1 MVGEGG
7 QRYREAWDMEKLKGG
22 GRKRRAGAAG
32 RSCAFVDGRHMAAIG
47 QARWQDEKYPLFRPY
62 STWDGWPA
70 PTADCPE
77 RRLLERQPGLRGPRS
92 LHHRRSHQRTVRADR
107 APALRG
113 GCASALALHEPPSSW
128 SGGCWRALRRWRAAH
143 PDGPLPASC
152 LKGGE
157 AAKHFM
163 QAAGLAGCSGCSA
176 YEVEGWH
183 RDHDRPDRLR
193 RRHALSGPLQGHAH
207 AQSTPPDSAFLAAS
221 IPDAAIECG
230 GFSRR
235 PASSC
240 ESTLESVA
248 GLRAR
253 LQRCSREALPIAQQ
267 RLAGSGVAGLPP
279 LAASLPIA
287 HRSSLQ
293 QAPDCSGMPRCVGC
307 CAAPVAHPVTQPL
320 RPPGA
325 GDGGALAG
333 QQPPGLPLCGW
344 MPSAPGAFET
354 RAAAASLLFAPTGA
368 ETLCV
373 RRRDMPHAT

>member
-1 MVGEGG
+1 MTTRTPWPTLV
-7 QRYREAWDMEKLKGG
+7 APS
-22 GRKRRAGAAG
+22 AGALTSPQCG
-32 RSCAFVDGRHMAAIG
+32 
-47 QARWQDEKYPLFRPY
+47 
-62 STWDGWPA
+62 
-70 PTADCPE
+70 PTAPQRCAAAARLPSRSTS
-77 RRLLERQPGLRGPRS
+77 RR
-92 LHHRRSHQRTVRADR
+92 RRDGAAMGWD
-107 APALRG
+107 
-113 GCASALALHEPPSSW
+113 
-128 SGGCWRALRRWRAAH
+128 ALRRGRAAH
-143 PDGPLPASC
+143 PDGPLPASG

-176 YEVEGWH
+176 CEVEGWH
-183 RDHDRPDRLR
+183 RDHDRPDRLLR
-193 RRHALSGPLQGHAH
+193 RRHAPRGPLQAQAH

-221 IPDAAIECG
+221 VPDAAIH
-230 GFSRR
+230 SRVRRPRR

-253 LQRCSREALPIAQQ
+253 LQRCSREALRMAQ
-267 RLAGSGVAGLPP
+267 RCLAGAGVAGRRP

>member
-1 MVGEGG
+1 VAHA
-7 QRYREAWDMEKLKGG
+7 RCTI
-22 GRKRRAGAAG
+22 GARISAQ
-32 RSCAFVDGRHMAAIG
+32 C
-47 QARWQDEKYPLFRPY
+47 E
-62 STWDGWPA
+62 
-70 PTADCPE
+70 PTAP
-77 RRLLERQPGLRGPRS
+77 RLCAAAARLPSRS
-92 LHHRRSHQRTVRADR
+92 TSRRS
-107 APALRG
+107 
-113 GCASALALHEPPSSW
+113 S

-293 QAPDCSGMPRCVGC
+293 QAPDCSGMPRCVGS
-307 CAAPVAHPVTQPL
+307 CAASLAHEVTQPL
-320 RPPGA
+320 RPPVA
-325 GDGGALAG
+325 GDGGAEAG
-333 QQPPGLPLCGW
+333 QQPPGLPLFGW
-344 MPSAPGAFET
+344 VQSASGAFET
-354 RAAAASLLFAPTGA
+354 RAASPSLLFVPMGA
-368 ETLCV
+368 RTLCV
-373 RRRDMPHAT
+373 RRRDTPHAT